1 MDGASSPRRRV
12 VRRGISPA
20 GSARDRRQAHWPLEV
35 GSAKDIREPEV
46 LRTRLL
52 RPQVLRDPSEENR
65 TSTWL
70 ELFFDLCF
78 VVAVAALAKGLH
90 DDPTFGGALRF
101 AAFFIPVWWAWMGFT
116 WYATAFDN
124 DDVVYRTTL
133 LGAMLCI
140 LWLAASVYGLYK
152 GETSSFVLAY
162 VAMKLLLVGLYARAW
177 RDAANVRQFAGM
189 YALGNAVGAMIWLS
203 SLLVPVPGRYGIW
216 ALALLVELI
225 TPILAVGVAY
235 RGTSYAPRVFHPEH
249 IPERYGLFT
258 LIVLGESVLA
268 VAAGTAGTGWYPTVV
283 VTGVFGFVIAA
294 CIWWLYF
301 DYVESSA
308 LGLGSRAAFFWGYG
322 HLFVYA
328 SIAAFGVGI
337 QLAIE
342 GAAQPPELASAV
354 ASAAGVPTGGGE
366 GEYGAGARGILGISA
381 AVYLLAISFIHWVNR
396 HSLDDRVVFARLGT
410 AAALVCLAVLG
421 APLGPL
427 ALAATLSLVLLALT
441 AFETLYAARL
451 PG

>member
-1 MDGASSPRRRV
+1 MSEIQKAGQEGSNGVYKSRLRR
-12 VRRGISPA
+12 P
-20 GSARDRRQAHWPLEV
+20 Q
-35 GSAKDIREPEV
+35 
-46 LRTRLL
+46 LL
-52 RPQVLRDPSEENR
+52 RDFTEENR

-78 VVAVAALAKGLH
+78 VVAVAALARGLH
-90 DDPTFGGALRF
+90 DDPTVAGALRF
-101 AAFFIPVWWAWMGFT
+101 AGLFVPVWWAWMNFT

-124 DDVVYRTTL
+124 DDVLYRTTL
-133 LGAMLCI
+133 LGAMLCT
-140 LWLAASVYGLYK
+140 LWLAASIEGVYEGR
-152 GETSSFVLAY
+152 SFSFVLAY
-162 VAMKLLLVGLYARAW
+162 VALKLLLVGLFIRAR
-177 RDAANVRQFAGM
+177 RDATSVRAFVTRYAAGN
-189 YALGNAVGAMIWLS
+189 ALGAVIWLS
-203 SLLVPVPGRYGIW
+203 SLLAPAPVRYGLW
-216 ALALLVELI
+216 AVALAVEIL
-225 TPILAVGVAY
+225 TPIFAVRSSSA
-235 RGTSYAPRVFHPEH
+235 RIFHPEH
-249 IPERYGLFT
+249 IAERYGLFT

-268 VAAGTAGTGWYPTVV
+268 VASGAAGTDWNPNSVLAGL
-283 VTGVFGFVIAA
+283 FGFVAAA